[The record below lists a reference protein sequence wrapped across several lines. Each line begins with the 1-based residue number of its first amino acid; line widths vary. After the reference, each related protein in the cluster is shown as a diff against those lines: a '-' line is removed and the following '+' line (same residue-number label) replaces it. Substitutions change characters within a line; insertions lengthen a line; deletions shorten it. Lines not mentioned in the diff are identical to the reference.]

1 MRRILVL
8 LTVVVAQ
15 AIPAVAESREKD
27 LDRWLDRDLVPYVQQ
42 QLQKH
47 PRFRNET
54 VMFVVLRDNAPASA
68 SNALALSI
76 RDRLL
81 DAAVATHGIA
91 VGWQQGR
98 SGNSP
103 ESQPQDCRHD
113 DVHYYIGIELTQNLD
128 SSYSVDV
135 RALDLEDRNWVT
147 GFGKHWQGRLSTTQR
162 QAMRQARIDETFLG
176 GRDVPFTLA
185 QTDLLAA
192 QLAHELSCTMQK
204 RVADEYVV
212 ATDVIEP
219 SANGLRGTVELIS
232 NNLANRQALTL
243 SSDPGRANAVL
254 SGKAHQIDGVLFQYW
269 LTVTPKGDTDD
280 VAALSAS
287 AYIVLPEGEFR
298 NDAVARESPEPA
310 AQPQAPTV
318 SQVASRGIAPAQPLS
333 IPNAGKDG
341 LITPLSIRSP
351 TSQSDCSG
359 GGVREASYLARNRRC
374 SLLQTDARA
383 DSVVFFLEH
392 QAGHGLVRLGG
403 NECRARTAA
412 RIARR
417 GERLS
422 FPITETTT
430 ARRNWSETYE
440 WQIEPDLDTYYAVV
454 VTDARV
460 ARRIANHIDTLPL
473 RCSDAIRPGLEDDD
487 LEEWLAELAMM
498 TARSSQYLDWRA
510 IRVKDVL

>member
-1 MRRILVL
+1 MRRMLIL

-27 LDRWLDRDLVPYVQQ
+27 LDRWLDRELVPYVQQ
-42 QLQKH
+42 QLTNH

-54 VMFVVLRDNAPASA
+54 VMFVVLRDNVPASA

-103 ESQPQDCRHD
+103 ESQPQDCKHD

-192 QLAHELSCTMQK
+192 QLAHKLSCTMQK

-212 ATDVIEP
+212 ATDVNEP
-219 SANGLRGTVELIS
+219 SASALRGTVELIS
-232 NNLANRQALTL
+232 NNLASRQALTL
-243 SSDPGRANAVL
+243 SSDPGKANAVL
-254 SGKAHQIDGVLFQYW
+254 SGKAHRIDGVLFQYW
-269 LTVTPKGDTDD
+269 LTVTPKGEKDD
-280 VAALSAS
+280 VTALSAS
-287 AYIVLPEGEFR
+287 AYVVLP
-298 NDAVARESPEPA
+298 DAELPTESLARTQPEPE
-310 AQPQAPTV
+310 PTTV
-318 SQVASRGIAPAQPLS
+318 SQVASRNVKPARPIS

-341 LITPLSIRSP
+341 LITPLRISAP
-351 TSQSDCSG
+351 TSQSECSG
-359 GGVREASYLARNRRC
+359 GGPSIRETSYLAGSRRC
-374 SLLQTDARA
+374 SLLQTDAKA

-403 NECRARTAA
+403 NECRSRTTA

-422 FPITETTT
+422 FPIAETTT
-430 ARRNWSETYE
+430 ARYNWSETYE
-440 WQIEPDLDTYYAVV
+440 WLLEPDLDTYYAVV
-454 VTDARV
+454 VTDAKV
-460 ARRIANHIDTLPL
+460 ARRMANHMDALPL
-473 RCSDAIRPGLEDDD
+473 RCSDAIRPGLEDDE
-487 LEEWLAELAMM
+487 LRSWLGDFAMM
-498 TARSSQYLDWRA
+498 SAKSSQHVDWRA